1 MNMLKEGMDLK
12 ERLRNYQ
19 FEIIEDII
27 SDIVFEHIPFDEN
40 TRENVAKYLEN
51 KFKNISNKI
60 TFEYH
65 IKFNYSMR
73 DCVIEVKIDD
83 EKRLYD
89 LMAYLRF
96 VENMEKI
103 NNVK

>member
-1 MNMLKEGMDLK
+1 MLKEGMDLK
-12 ERLRNYQ
+12 EGLRNYQ
-19 FEIIEDII
+19 FDIIEDII

-40 TRENVAKYLEN
+40 TGENVTKYFEN

-60 TFEYH
+60 IFEYH

-73 DCVIEVKIDD
+73 DCVIEIKIDN

-89 LMAYLRF
+89 LMAYFRF
-96 VENMEKI
+96 IENMEKI
-103 NNVK
+103 NKG

>member
-1 MNMLKEGMDLK
+1 MLKEGMDLK
-12 ERLRNYQ
+12 EGLRNYQ
-19 FEIIEDII
+19 FNIIEDVI
-27 SDIVFEHIPFDEN
+27 SDIVFEYIPFDEN

-60 TFEYH
+60 IFEYH

-73 DCVIEVKIDD
+73 DCVVEVIIDN

-96 VENMEKI
+96 VENMGKV
-103 NNVK
+103 NKC

>member
-1 MNMLKEGMDLK
+1 MNMLKEG
-12 ERLRNYQ
+12 LRNYQ
-19 FEIIEDII
+19 FDIIEDII

-40 TRENVAKYLEN
+40 TRELEN

>member
-1 MNMLKEGMDLK
+1 MLTKGMDLK
-12 ERLRNYQ
+12 EGLRNYQ

-40 TRENVAKYLEN
+40 TGENVAKYLEN

-60 TFEYH
+60 IFEYY
-65 IKFNYSMR
+65 IKFNYFMC
-73 DCVIEVKIDD
+73 DCVIEVKIDN

-103 NNVK
+103 NKC

>member
-1 MNMLKEGMDLK
+1 MLKE
-12 ERLRNYQ
+12 ELRNYQ
-19 FEIIEDII
+19 FDIIEDII

-40 TRENVAKYLEN
+40 TRELEN

-60 TFEYH
+60 IFEYH

-103 NNVK
+103 NKC

>member
-1 MNMLKEGMDLK
+1 MLKEG
-12 ERLRNYQ
+12 LRNYQ
-19 FEIIEDII
+19 FDIIEDII

-40 TRENVAKYLEN
+40 TRELEN

-103 NNVK
+103 NKC

>member
-1 MNMLKEGMDLK
+1 MLTKGMDLK

-19 FEIIEDII
+19 FDIIEDII

-40 TRENVAKYLEN
+40 TGELEN

-73 DCVIEVKIDD
+73 DCVIEVKINN

-96 VENMEKI
+96 DENMEKI
-103 NNVK
+103 NKC